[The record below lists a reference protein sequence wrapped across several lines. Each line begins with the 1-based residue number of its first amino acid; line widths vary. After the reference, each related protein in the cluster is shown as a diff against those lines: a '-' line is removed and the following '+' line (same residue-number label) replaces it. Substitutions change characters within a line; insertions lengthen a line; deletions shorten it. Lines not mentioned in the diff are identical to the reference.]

1 MIIFIGPTGSGK
13 SMQAQLMAVRHG
25 WRWLS
30 AGQLLRD
37 TRDPKIYKYM
47 RAGKMLPHKIVDK
60 IMFAEIDKTK
70 TSEEERKH
78 ILDGYPRDVDQA
90 KALVKHEINHCG
102 KPQIDIIIVIDMTT
116 AEIMKRLSLRG
127 RLEDD
132 TDTIKQRLKLYIEQT
147 APILE
152 YFKEIGVPIERVNG
166 VGKVGAVHDRIEK
179 VLEDKKIVG
188 AF

>member
-13 SMQAQLMAVRHG
+13 SMQAQLMAVRHD

-47 RAGKMLPHKIVDK
+47 RAGKMLPHKIMNK
-60 IMFAEIDKTK
+60 IMFNEIDKTK
-70 TSEEERKH
+70 TSSEERKH
-78 ILDGYPRDVDQA
+78 ILDGYPREVAQV
-90 KALVKHEINHCG
+90 KALVQHEINHCG
-102 KPQIDIIIVIDMTT
+102 KHQIDIVIVIDMTKT
-116 AEIMKRLSLRG
+116 EIMKRLLLRG

-132 TDTIKQRLKLYIEQT
+132 NETIEHRLELYAEQT
-147 APILE
+147 KPILE
-152 YFKEIGVPIERVNG
+152 YFTEIGVPIEHING
-166 VGKVGAVHDRIEK
+166 VGKVGEVHDRIET
-179 VLEDKKIVG
+179 VLEDYKIVG